1 MNEWDFPGSIAQGAR
16 GRTARQVQ
24 EWLCLHGRN
33 VVIDGDFGPATKAAV
48 QAFQAGS
55 GLTASG
61 TVNQS
66 TWGALVQ
73 PMTDAV
79 AELEP
84 GSRGLGA
91 LAVAYAKQHL
101 AQHPRE
107 VGGQN
112 RGPWVRLYMK
122 GNDGAEWAWC
132 AGFVCY
138 VLRQAASTLGSPMP
152 LAYTFSC
159 DSLAAEAKQGGIFLD
174 GKKNVTPEQ
183 LAPGS
188 LFLLRR
194 SPLDWTHT
202 GMVIAAAAETFDT
215 IEGNT
220 NDSGER
226 EGYEVC
232 KRVRGYEDKDF
243 AVIGLV

>member
-1 MNEWDFPGSIAQGAR
+1 MNECDFPGSIGQGAR
-16 GRTARQVQ
+16 GRNARRVQ
-24 EWLCLHGRN
+24 EWLCLHDWN

-48 QAFQAGS
+48 QSFQS
-55 GLTASG
+55 STGLTASG
-61 TVNQS
+61 TVNQN
-66 TWGALVQ
+66 TWAALVQ

-79 AELEP
+79 AELDP
-84 GSRGLGA
+84 QGRGVGD
-91 LAVAYAKQHL
+91 LAVAYARQHL

-138 VLRQAASTLGSPMP
+138 LLRQAARTLGIATP

-159 DSLAAEAKQGGIFLD
+159 DSLAAEAKQGGLFQD
-174 GKKNVTPEQ
+174 GRKGVTPDQ
-183 LAPGS
+183 LTPGS

-194 SPLDWTHT
+194 SALDWTHT
-202 GMVIAAAAETFDT
+202 GMVVSAAAETFDT

-243 AVIGLV
+243 AVIGLA

>member
-1 MNEWDFPGSIAQGAR
+1 MNEWDFPGSIARGAR
-16 GRTARQVQ
+16 GSAARRVQ
-24 EWLCLHGRN
+24 EWLCLHDCN

-48 QAFQAGS
+48 QSFQSRAG
-55 GLTASG
+55 LAASG

-66 TWGALVQ
+66 TWAALVQ

-79 AELEP
+79 AEIDP

-91 LAVAYAKQHL
+91 LAVAYAQQHL

-132 AGFVCY
+132 AGFVSY
-138 VLRQAASTLGSPMP
+138 LLRQAARTLGIAMP

-159 DSLAAEAKQGGIFLD
+159 DSLAAEARQGGTFLD
-174 GKKNVTPEQ
+174 GRKGVTQDLLP
-183 LAPGS
+183 PGS

-194 SPLDWTHT
+194 STLDWTHT
-202 GMVIAAAAETFDT
+202 GMVVSAAAETFDT

-243 AVIGLV
+243 AVIGV